1 VAAKPAAA
9 ERRAVKRSW
18 IMDLET
24 TAKLEAIRSAMARST
39 QITTLSTAV
48 VVLSGSILKDK
59 FIATEYTKI
68 LWASW
73 IMMGLSLIL
82 GLLYLGSMS
91 HRLGRVKTKEDLRMK
106 VIGLERILLLS
117 QEVSFVVGMMMFG
130 YFLAINV

>member
-1 VAAKPAAA
+1 
-9 ERRAVKRSW
+9 
-18 IMDLET
+18 MDLET
-24 TAKLEAIRSAMARST
+24 TTKLEAMRSAMARST

-91 HRLGRVKTKEDLRMK
+91 HRLGRVTTKEDLRMK

>member
-1 VAAKPAAA
+1 MAAPPLL
-9 ERRAVKRSW
+9 VGGLNYG
-18 IMDLET
+18 MT
-24 TAKLEAIRSAMARST
+24 T
-39 QITTLSTAV
+39 
-48 VVLSGSILKDK
+48 DDWYK

-91 HRLGRVKTKEDLRMK
+91 HRLGRVTTKEDLRMK

>member
-1 VAAKPAAA
+1 VVAKPAAA

>member
-59 FIATEYTKI
+59 FIATEYTTI

>member
-1 VAAKPAAA
+1 
-9 ERRAVKRSW
+9 
-18 IMDLET
+18 MDLET
-24 TAKLEAIRSAMARST
+24 TAKLEAMRSAMARST

-106 VIGLERILLLS
+106 VIGLQRILLLS